1 MRAMIF
7 AAGLGTR
14 LRPLT
19 DHMPKALVPVGG
31 VPLLHR
37 LLTKLYAAGYTH
49 VVINVHHH
57 ASQIIDFLAAH
68 DYGMHIDISDES
80 DMLLDTGGGLRHAA
94 AFFTGDEPILL
105 HNVDILSNLSID
117 HFTASFRPD
126 CLAQVVVSERP
137 TSRYLLFDNNNRLA
151 GWHNISTGATRPPG
165 IDTTAL
171 RPYAFAGIHL
181 VSPRIFTL
189 MAHYPDKFSIIDFYL
204 EAMHNETIAAY
215 LPDNF
220 AMLDV
225 GKVDTLAAA
234 NDFVTQHHL

>member
-37 LLTKLYAAGYTH
+37 LLTKLHAAGYTH

-94 AFFTGDEPILL
+94 QFFTGDEPILL
-105 HNVDILSNLSID
+105 HNVDILSNLSLD

-189 MAHYPDKFSIIDFYL
+189 MTHYPDKFSIIDFYL

-234 NDFVTQHHL
+234 NDFVTQYHL

>member
-49 VVINVHHH
+49 VVINIHHH
-57 ASQIIDFLAAH
+57 AAQIIDFLAAH

-94 AFFTGDEPILL
+94 QFFTGDEHILL
-105 HNVDILSNLSID
+105 HNVDILSNLSLD

-234 NDFVTQHHL
+234 NDFVTQYHL

>member
-49 VVINVHHH
+49 VVINIHHH
-57 ASQIIDFLAAH
+57 AAQIIDFLAAH

-94 AFFTGDEPILL
+94 QFFTGDEPILL
-105 HNVDILSNLSID
+105 HNVDILSNLSLD

-215 LPDNF
+215 LPDNV

-234 NDFVTQHHL
+234 NDFVTQYHL

>member
-1 MRAMIF
+1 MIF

-49 VVINVHHH
+49 VVINIHHH
-57 ASQIIDFLAAH
+57 AAQIIDFLAAH

-94 AFFTGDEPILL
+94 QFFTGDEPILL
-105 HNVDILSNLSID
+105 HNVDILSNLSLD

-137 TSRYLLFDNNNRLA
+137 TSRYLLFDDNNRLA

-234 NDFVTQHHL
+234 NDFVTQYHL

>member
-49 VVINVHHH
+49 VVINIHHR
-57 ASQIIDFLAAH
+57 AAQIIDFLAAH

-94 AFFTGDEPILL
+94 QFFTGDEPILL
-105 HNVDILSNLSID
+105 HNVDILSNLSLD

-234 NDFVTQHHL
+234 NDFVTQYHL

>member
-37 LLTKLYAAGYTH
+37 LLTKLHAAGYTH

-57 ASQIIDFLAAH
+57 AAQIIDFLAAH

-94 AFFTGDEPILL
+94 QFFTGDDPILL
-105 HNVDILSNLSID
+105 HNVDILSNLSLD

-171 RPYAFAGIHL
+171 RPYAFAGIHI

>member
-49 VVINVHHH
+49 VVINIHHH
-57 ASQIIDFLAAH
+57 AAQIIDFLAAH

-94 AFFTGDEPILL
+94 QIFTG
-105 HNVDILSNLSID
+105 
-117 HFTASFRPD
+117 
-126 CLAQVVVSERP
+126 VVVSERP

-234 NDFVTQHHL
+234 NDFVTQYHL

>member
-49 VVINVHHH
+49 AVINIHHH
-57 ASQIIDFLAAH
+57 AAQIIDFLAAH

-94 AFFTGDEPILL
+94 QFFTGDEPILL
-105 HNVDILSNLSID
+105 HNVDILSNLSLD

-234 NDFVTQHHL
+234 NDFVTQYHL

>member
-1 MRAMIF
+1 
-7 AAGLGTR
+7 
-14 LRPLT
+14 
-19 DHMPKALVPVGG
+19 MPKALVPVGG

-49 VVINVHHH
+49 VVINIHHH
-57 ASQIIDFLAAH
+57 AAQIIDFLAAH

-94 AFFTGDEPILL
+94 QFFTGDEPILL
-105 HNVDILSNLSID
+105 HNVDILSNLSLD
-117 HFTASFRPD
+117 HFTTSFRPD

-234 NDFVTQHHL
+234 NDFVTQYHL

>member
-49 VVINVHHH
+49 VVINIHHH
-57 ASQIIDFLAAH
+57 AAQIIDFLAAH

-94 AFFTGDEPILL
+94 QFFTGDEPILL
-105 HNVDILSNLSID
+105 HNVDILSNLSLD

-137 TSRYLLFDNNNRLA
+137 TSRYLLFDNNNRLV

-234 NDFVTQHHL
+234 NDFVTQYHL

>member
-37 LLTKLYAAGYTH
+37 LLTKLHAAGYTH

-57 ASQIIDFLAAH
+57 AAQIIDFLAAH
-68 DYGMHIDISDES
+68 DYGIHIDISDES

-94 AFFTGDEPILL
+94 QFFTGDEPILL
-105 HNVDILSNLSID
+105 HNVDILSNLSLD

-234 NDFVTQHHL
+234 NDFVTQYHL

>member
-49 VVINVHHH
+49 VVINIHHH
-57 ASQIIDFLAAH
+57 AAQIIDFLAAH

-94 AFFTGDEPILL
+94 QFFTGDEPILL
-105 HNVDILSNLSID
+105 HNVDILSNLSLD

-137 TSRYLLFDNNNRLA
+137 TSRYLLFDDNNRLA

-234 NDFVTQHHL
+234 NDFVTQYHL

>member
-1 MRAMIF
+1 
-7 AAGLGTR
+7 
-14 LRPLT
+14 
-19 DHMPKALVPVGG
+19 MPKALVPVGG

-49 VVINVHHH
+49 VVINIHHH
-57 ASQIIDFLAAH
+57 AAQIIDFLAAH

-94 AFFTGDEPILL
+94 QFFTGDEPILL
-105 HNVDILSNLSID
+105 HNVDILSNLSLD

-234 NDFVTQHHL
+234 NDFVTQYHL

>member
-19 DHMPKALVPVGG
+19 DHMPKALVPVGD

-49 VVINVHHH
+49 VVINIHHH
-57 ASQIIDFLAAH
+57 AAQIIDFLAAH

-94 AFFTGDEPILL
+94 QFFTGDEPILL
-105 HNVDILSNLSID
+105 HNVDILSNLSLD

-234 NDFVTQHHL
+234 NDFVTQYHL

>member
-49 VVINVHHH
+49 VVINIHHH
-57 ASQIIDFLAAH
+57 AAQIIDFLAAH

-94 AFFTGDEPILL
+94 QFFTGDEPILL
-105 HNVDILSNLSID
+105 HNVDILSNLSLD

-137 TSRYLLFDNNNRLA
+137 TSRYLLFDNDNRLA

-225 GKVDTLAAA
+225 GKVDILAAA
-234 NDFVTQHHL
+234 NDFVTQYHL

>member
-37 LLTKLYAAGYTH
+37 LLTKLYATGYTH
-49 VVINVHHH
+49 VVINIHHH
-57 ASQIIDFLAAH
+57 AAQIIDFLAAH

-94 AFFTGDEPILL
+94 QFFTGDEPILL
-105 HNVDILSNLSID
+105 HNVDILSNLSLD

-234 NDFVTQHHL
+234 NDFVTQYHL

>member
-49 VVINVHHH
+49 VVINIHHH
-57 ASQIIDFLAAH
+57 AAQIIDFLAAH

-80 DMLLDTGGGLRHAA
+80 DMLLDSGGGLRHAA
-94 AFFTGDEPILL
+94 QFFTGDEPILL
-105 HNVDILSNLSID
+105 HNVDILSNLSLD

-137 TSRYLLFDNNNRLA
+137 TSRYLLFDNDNRLA

-225 GKVDTLAAA
+225 GKVDILAAA
-234 NDFVTQHHL
+234 NDFVTQYHL

>member
-19 DHMPKALVPVGG
+19 DRRPKALVPVGG

-37 LLTKLYAAGYTH
+37 LLTKLHTAGCTH
-49 VVINVHHH
+49 AVVNVHHH
-57 ASQIIDFLAAH
+57 AGQIIDFLANH
-68 DYGMHIDISDES
+68 DYNMRIDISDES
-80 DMLLDTGGGLRHAA
+80 DMLLDTGGG
-94 AFFTGDEPILL
+94 
-105 HNVDILSNLSID
+105 
-117 HFTASFRPD
+117 FTATFRPD

-137 TSRYLLFDNNNRLA
+137 TSRYLLFDNDNRLA
-151 GWHNISTGATRPPG
+151 GWHNVNTGATRPPG

-171 RPYAFAGIHL
+171 HPYAFAGIHL
-181 VSPRIFTL
+181 VSPRIFAL
-189 MAHYPDKFSIIDFYL
+189 MADYPDKFSIIDFYL

-215 LPDNF
+215 RPDDF

-225 GKVDTLAAA
+225 GKIDTLAAA
-234 NDFVTQHHL
+234 NNFVTQYNL

>member
-49 VVINVHHH
+49 VVINIHHH
-57 ASQIIDFLAAH
+57 AAQIIDFLAAH

-94 AFFTGDEPILL
+94 QFFTGDEPILL
-105 HNVDILSNLSID
+105 HNVDILSNLSLD

-204 EAMHNETIAAY
+204 EAMHDETIAAY

>member
-49 VVINVHHH
+49 VVINIHHH
-57 ASQIIDFLAAH
+57 AAQIIDFLAAH

-94 AFFTGDEPILL
+94 QFFTGDEPILL
-105 HNVDILSNLSID
+105 HNVDILSNLSLD

-215 LPDNF
+215 LLDNF

-234 NDFVTQHHL
+234 NDFVTQYHL

>member
-49 VVINVHHH
+49 VVINIHHH
-57 ASQIIDFLAAH
+57 AAQIIDFLAAH

-94 AFFTGDEPILL
+94 QFFTGDEPILL
-105 HNVDILSNLSID
+105 HNVDILSNLSLD

-215 LPDNF
+215 LPRQLCN
-220 AMLDV
+220 ARR
-225 GKVDTLAAA
+225 G
-234 NDFVTQHHL
+234 

>member
-37 LLTKLYAAGYTH
+37 LLTKLHAAGYTH

-57 ASQIIDFLAAH
+57 AAQIIDFLAAH

-94 AFFTGDEPILL
+94 QFFTGDEPILL
-105 HNVDILSNLSID
+105 HNVDILSNLSLD
-117 HFTASFRPD
+117 HFTTSFRPD

-151 GWHNISTGATRPPG
+151 GWHNISTDATRPPG

-234 NDFVTQHHL
+234 NDFVTQYHL

>member
-49 VVINVHHH
+49 VVINIHHH
-57 ASQIIDFLAAH
+57 AAQIIDFLAAH

-94 AFFTGDEPILL
+94 QFFTGDEPILL
-105 HNVDILSNLSID
+105 HNVDILSNLSLD
-117 HFTASFRPD
+117 HFTASVRPD

-234 NDFVTQHHL
+234 NDFVTQYHL

>member
-49 VVINVHHH
+49 VVINIHHH
-57 ASQIIDFLAAH
+57 AAQIIDFLAAH

-94 AFFTGDEPILL
+94 QFFTGDEPILL
-105 HNVDILSNLSID
+105 HNVDILSNLSLD

-234 NDFVTQHHL
+234 NDFVTQYHL

>member
-37 LLTKLYAAGYTH
+37 LLTKLHAAGYTH

-94 AFFTGDEPILL
+94 QFFTGDEPILL
-105 HNVDILSNLSID
+105 HNVDILSNLSLD

-234 NDFVTQHHL
+234 NDFVTQYHL

>member
-49 VVINVHHH
+49 VVINIHHH
-57 ASQIIDFLAAH
+57 AAQIIDFLAAH

-94 AFFTGDEPILL
+94 QFFTGDEPILL
-105 HNVDILSNLSID
+105 HNVDILSNLSLD
-117 HFTASFRPD
+117 HFTTSFRPD

-234 NDFVTQHHL
+234 NDFVTQYHL

>member
-1 MRAMIF
+1 MIF

-49 VVINVHHH
+49 VVINIHHH
-57 ASQIIDFLAAH
+57 AAQIIDFLAAH

-94 AFFTGDEPILL
+94 QFFTGDEPILL
-105 HNVDILSNLSID
+105 HNVDILSNLSLD

-234 NDFVTQHHL
+234 NDFVTQYHL

>member
-49 VVINVHHH
+49 VVINIHHH
-57 ASQIIDFLAAH
+57 AAQIIDFLAAH

-94 AFFTGDEPILL
+94 QFFTGDEPILL
-105 HNVDILSNLSID
+105 HNVDILSNLSLD

-204 EAMHNETIAAY
+204 EAMHDETIAAY

-234 NDFVTQHHL
+234 NDFVTQYHL

>member
-49 VVINVHHH
+49 VVINIHHH
-57 ASQIIDFLAAH
+57 AAQIIDFLAAH

-94 AFFTGDEPILL
+94 QFFTGDEPILL
-105 HNVDILSNLSID
+105 HNVDILSNLSLD

-126 CLAQVVVSERP
+126 CLAQIVVSERP

-234 NDFVTQHHL
+234 NDFVTQYHL

>member
-49 VVINVHHH
+49 VVINIHHH
-57 ASQIIDFLAAH
+57 AAQIIDFLAAH

-94 AFFTGDEPILL
+94 QFFTGDEPILL
-105 HNVDILSNLSID
+105 HNVDILSNLSLD

-204 EAMHNETIAAY
+204 EAMHNETIAVY

-225 GKVDTLAAA
+225 GKVDILAAA
-234 NDFVTQHHL
+234 NDFVTQYHL

>member
-49 VVINVHHH
+49 VVINIHHH
-57 ASQIIDFLAAH
+57 AAQIIDFLAAH

-94 AFFTGDEPILL
+94 QFFTGDEPILL
-105 HNVDILSNLSID
+105 HNVDILSNLSLD

-126 CLAQVVVSERP
+126 YLAQVVVSERP

-204 EAMHNETIAAY
+204 EAMHDETIAAY

>member
-49 VVINVHHH
+49 VVINIHHH
-57 ASQIIDFLAAH
+57 AAQIIDFLAAH

-94 AFFTGDEPILL
+94 QFFTGDEPILL
-105 HNVDILSNLSID
+105 HNVDILSNLSLD

-137 TSRYLLFDNNNRLA
+137 TSRYLLFDNDNRLA

-189 MAHYPDKFSIIDFYL
+189 MAHYPDKFSIIDLYL

-225 GKVDTLAAA
+225 GKVDILAAA
-234 NDFVTQHHL
+234 NDFVTQYHL

>member
-1 MRAMIF
+1 
-7 AAGLGTR
+7 
-14 LRPLT
+14 
-19 DHMPKALVPVGG
+19 
-31 VPLLHR
+31 
-37 LLTKLYAAGYTH
+37 
-49 VVINVHHH
+49 
-57 ASQIIDFLAAH
+57 
-68 DYGMHIDISDES
+68 
-80 DMLLDTGGGLRHAA
+80 MLLDTGGGLRHAA
-94 AFFTGDEPILL
+94 QFFTGDEPILL
-105 HNVDILSNLSID
+105 HNVDILSNLSLD

-234 NDFVTQHHL
+234 NDFVTQYHL

>member
-37 LLTKLYAAGYTH
+37 LLTKLHAAGYTH

-57 ASQIIDFLAAH
+57 AAQIIDFLAAH

-105 HNVDILSNLSID
+105 HNVDILSNLSLD

>member
-49 VVINVHHH
+49 VVINIHHH
-57 ASQIIDFLAAH
+57 AAQIIDFLAAH

-94 AFFTGDEPILL
+94 QFFTGDEPILL
-105 HNVDILSNLSID
+105 HNVDILSNLSLD

-151 GWHNISTGATRPPG
+151 GWHNISTGATHPPG

-234 NDFVTQHHL
+234 NDFVTQYHL

>member
-1 MRAMIF
+1 MIF

-49 VVINVHHH
+49 VVINIHHH
-57 ASQIIDFLAAH
+57 AAQIIDFLAAH

-94 AFFTGDEPILL
+94 QFFTGDEPILL
-105 HNVDILSNLSID
+105 HNVDILSNLSLD

-215 LPDNF
+215 LLDNF

-234 NDFVTQHHL
+234 NDFVTQYHL

>member
-19 DHMPKALVPVGG
+19 DRRPKALVPVGG

-37 LLTKLYAAGYTH
+37 LLTKLHAAGCTH
-49 VVINVHHH
+49 AVVNVHHH
-57 ASQIIDFLAAH
+57 AGQIVDFLANH
-68 DYGMHIDISDES
+68 DYNMRIDISDES

-94 AFFTGDEPILL
+94 SLFPGDEPILL
-105 HNVDILSNLSID
+105 HNVDILSNLSLD
-117 HFTASFRPD
+117 HFTATFRPD

-137 TSRYLLFDNNNRLA
+137 TSRYLLFDNDNRLA
-151 GWHNISTGATRPPG
+151 GWHNVNTGATRPPG

-171 RPYAFAGIHL
+171 HPYAFAGIHL
-181 VSPRIFTL
+181 VSPRIFAL
-189 MAHYPDKFSIIDFYL
+189 MADYPDKFSIIDFYL

-215 LPDNF
+215 QPDDF

-225 GKVDTLAAA
+225 GKIDTLAAA
-234 NDFVTQHHL
+234 NNFVTRYNL